1 MKRRL
6 MTGALAAAAVAA
18 VTLAQLGLPAV
29 AQENYPTKP
38 IRIIVPEVVGSAAD
52 LLSRIIGQRIGEALA
67 QPVTYENLFLE
78 AGVEKGIKSAPDGY
92 TLIYGSSGNLAL
104 LPHVKKVAFDPIKD
118 LMPVARFVVQPTL
131 LASNPS
137 LPVTTVQ
144 DLVALIKANPDKL
157 RMSTAGAGTA
167 GHFAGEIFIAMA
179 GIKPVVVHYN
189 GGGPAIEAVVNNDS
203 QWTMAPIAG
212 RMPHVRSGKLRAL
225 AIGGTTRLSLLPE
238 VPTVGESG
246 YPGFDAVGWGGI
258 FVPNGTPQP
267 IIDKLAATIA
277 NVATLPE
284 ARKQFAE
291 QGTEPA
297 SSTPAEMAKMLR
309 DDSARLGE
317 LAKRLAITV
326 N

>member
-1 MKRRL
+1 MKHRF
-6 MTGALAAAAVAA
+6 MVAATVAA

-52 LLSRIIGQRIGEALA
+52 LLSRIIGQRIGEALG
-67 QPVTYENLFLE
+67 QPVTFENLFLE

-104 LPHVKKVAFDPIKD
+104 LPHVKKVSFDPVKD
-118 LMPVARFVVQPTL
+118 LTPVARFVIQPTL
-131 LASNPS
+131 IASNAA
-137 LPVTTVQ
+137 LPVNSLEE
-144 DLVALIKANPDKL
+144 LVAMMKANPDKL

-167 GHFAGEIFIAMA
+167 GHFAGEMFIAQA
-179 GIKPVVVHYN
+179 GVKPVVVHYK

-297 SSTPAEMAKMLR
+297 SRTPAQMAKLLR
-309 DDSARLGE
+309 DDSARLGA
-317 LAKRLAITV
+317 LAKRLAVTV

>member
-6 MTGALAAAAVAA
+6 MIGTLAAAALAA

-118 LMPVARFVVQPTL
+118 LTPVARFVIQPTL

-167 GHFAGEIFIAMA
+167 GHFAGELFIAQA
-179 GIKPVVVHYN
+179 GIKPEVVHYK

-225 AIGGTTRLSLLPE
+225 AIGGTARLSLLPD
-238 VPTVGESG
+238 VPTVAESG

-277 NVATLPE
+277 KVISLPE
-284 ARKQFAE
+284 VKKQFEE
-291 QGTEPA
+291 QGTEGA
-297 SSTPAEMAKMLR
+297 SSTQAEMAKLLR
-309 DDSARLGE
+309 DEYARLGQT
-317 LAKRLAITV
+317 AKSIGLNV

>member
-1 MKRRL
+1 MNRRCMIVL
-6 MTGALAAAAVAA
+6 AAGMSLLGSGALAQVS
-18 VTLAQLGLPAV
+18 
-29 AQENYPTKP
+29 YPTKP
-38 IRIIVPEVVGSAAD
+38 LRVIVPEVVGSAAD
-52 LLSRIIGQRIGEALA
+52 LMSRIIGQRIGEALG
-67 QPVTYENLFLE
+67 QPVTYDNLFLE
-78 AGVEKGIKSAPDGY
+78 AGVEKASKGEPDGY
-92 TLIYGSSGNLAL
+92 TLMYGSSGNVAL
-104 LPHVKKVAFDPIKD
+104 LPHVKKVSFDPLKD
-118 LMPVARFVVQPTL
+118 LTPVGRFVIQPTL
-131 LASNPS
+131 IATNAA
-137 LPVTTVQ
+137 LPVNSLQ
-144 DLVALIKANPDKL
+144 ELVALIKANPDKL

-167 GHFAGEIFIAMA
+167 GHFAGEMFIAMA

-267 IIDKLAATIA
+267 IIDTLVAPIA
-277 NVATLPE
+277 NVAALPE
-284 ARKQFAE
+284 TRKQFAE

-297 SSTPAEMAKMLR
+297 SSTQAEMAKLLR

-317 LAKRLAITV
+317 LA
-326 N
+326 